1 MNKNKNAIAY
11 NIGSANLI
19 EPPWI
24 RALLFNFKTFQFQLI
39 KIILI
44 TIIFG
49 GISFG
54 VNSFLMQ
61 TVSIVTSLEQEV
73 HINKE
78 RKAVLHICD
87 NFMICI
93 D

>member
-44 TIIFG
+44 NLYNIIFFFY
-49 GISFG
+49 IILS
-54 VNSFLMQ
+54 S
-61 TVSIVTSLEQEV
+61 
-73 HINKE
+73 
-78 RKAVLHICD
+78 
-87 NFMICI
+87 
-93 D
+93 

>member
-1 MNKNKNAIAY
+1 VNKNKNAIAY

-44 TIIFG
+44 NLYNIIFFF
-49 GISFG
+49 I
-54 VNSFLMQ
+54 
-61 TVSIVTSLEQEV
+61 
-73 HINKE
+73 
-78 RKAVLHICD
+78 
-87 NFMICI
+87 
-93 D
+93 

>member
-24 RALLFNFKTFQFQLI
+24 RAILFNFKTFQFQLI

-44 TIIFG
+44 NLYNIIFFFY
-49 GISFG
+49 IILS
-54 VNSFLMQ
+54 S
-61 TVSIVTSLEQEV
+61 
-73 HINKE
+73 
-78 RKAVLHICD
+78 
-87 NFMICI
+87 
-93 D
+93 

>member
-44 TIIFG
+44 NLYNIIFFFY
-49 GISFG
+49 IILS
-54 VNSFLMQ
+54 SYL
-61 TVSIVTSLEQEV
+61 
-73 HINKE
+73 
-78 RKAVLHICD
+78 
-87 NFMICI
+87 NFIL
-93 D
+93 